1 MNNFLKKPDF
11 ENGKG
16 RERMDLD
23 LDVLRTNW
31 SIDLGDS
38 IQSASEIT
46 NVYHDNL
53 WHGTL
58 WNQDPAQIAQFFADM
73 IERTIRKMQEKGYR
87 QLSLTW
93 VCSKSSVDES

>member
-1 MNNFLKKPDF
+1 MNNYLNKADF
-11 ENGKG
+11 EIGKG
-16 RERMDLD
+16 CERMNLD

-38 IQSASEIT
+38 IQSACEIT

-58 WNQDPAQIAQFFADM
+58 WNQDPAQIAQFFAGM